1 MMTQRKM
8 LGVGVVIA
16 SASFKCSRLAGP
28 SSGGLSRGEKMKN
41 PNSSTGARTPARDY
55 ALGHSDAELDRLAV
69 QARLVDPITRGFFRD
84 AGIVPGMRVLDVGS
98 GVGDVAFLAAGLVGD
113 TGEVVGVDRAPA
125 ALVTARERADAM
137 SLRHVSFREG
147 DPADMAFEQ
156 PFDAVVGRYVLM
168 FQREP
173 TTMLKKLVA
182 HLRPGG
188 IVVFHEPD
196 WNSARSF
203 PPVPTYDRC
212 CRWIVDTLRLSGAD
226 PRMGIKLHATF
237 VAAGLPPPSMRLES
251 VIGGGANSSDQ
262 VHFKTDLA
270 RTLVPEMERLSV
282 ATAREVDAQTL
293 AERVLNEIIGS
304 ASVIVG
310 RSEIGAWSRA

>member
-1 MMTQRKM
+1 M
-8 LGVGVVIA
+8 
-16 SASFKCSRLAGP
+16 
-28 SSGGLSRGEKMKN
+28 
-41 PNSSTGARTPARDY
+41 
-55 ALGHSDAELDRLAV
+55 DRLKA
-69 QARLVDPITRGFFRD
+69 QARLIDPITRGFFRD
-84 AGIVPGMRVLDVGS
+84 AGMVPGMRVLDVGS
-98 GVGDVAFLAAGLVGD
+98 GAGDVAFLAAGLVGD

-125 ALVTARERADAM
+125 ALVAARERADALT
-137 SLRHVSFREG
+137 LRHVSFRQG
-147 DPADMAFEQ
+147 DPADMTFEQ
-156 PFDAVVGRYVLM
+156 PFDVVVGRYVLM
-168 FQREP
+168 FQHDP
-173 TTMLKKLVA
+173 TSMLRKLVA
-182 HLRPGG
+182 HVRPRGV
-188 IVVFHEPD
+188 VVFHEPD

-237 VAAGLPPPSMRLES
+237 VAAGLPAPSMRLES